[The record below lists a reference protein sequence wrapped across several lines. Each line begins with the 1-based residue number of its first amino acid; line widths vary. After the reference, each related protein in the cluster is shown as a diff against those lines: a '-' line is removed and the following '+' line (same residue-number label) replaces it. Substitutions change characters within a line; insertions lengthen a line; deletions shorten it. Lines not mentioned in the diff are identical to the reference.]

1 METPPFSAL
10 PLDPGHPPHSAWAV
24 WGADDELGTLNH
36 LTDDVVAAAARD
48 EIRMGTRIGLNW
60 TLQQMKRPP
69 PFRNVL
75 EHRINTIEGGGMHVY
90 FVLAQTYGIGI
101 DFV

>member
-10 PLDPGHPPHSAWAV
+10 PLVPGHPPHSAWAV

-36 LTDDVVAAAARD
+36 LTDAVVAAAAKD
-48 EIRMGTRIGLNW
+48 EIRTGARIGLNW

-75 EHRINTIEGGGMHVY
+75 EHRINTIEGGGMHVL
-90 FVLAQTYGIGI
+90 FFL
-101 DFV
+101 FR